1 MDHQRYRR
9 MHGHTMPSMKKAEF
23 EVALKGKKQIAAGTM
38 AFVFEKPNGF
48 QFRAGQHIRMTLI
61 DPSETDNEDNSRFL
75 SLASTPQDADL
86 VIAMRMRDTAFKRV
100 LGRMQ
105 IGETALIQI
114 LLDVPDGAFAL
125 HEDAS
130 KPAVMLAGGIGV
142 VPAYSM
148 IKDATERKLPHKI
161 FLFYSN
167 RRPEDAPYLDEL
179 QQLEK
184 QNPSFKLIAT
194 MTEPEKSAQSWQG
207 ETGFI
212 NHSMLRRYVD
222 DPQASIYYIAGLPE
236 MVSAM
241 KRLLTDLGI
250 NEGYIQAEEFSGFTM
265 EHNKDRT
272 IHGMGLGILKGKRHR
287 VLVGVVLM
295 IIAFVI
301 LHAVAA
307 HSIYKAGGFSLKN
320 PLSYLMI
327 GGLLV
332 VAAFKLTYL
341 WRFKRSKGKHFKNNT
356 TYEH

>member
-23 EVALKGKKQIAAGTM
+23 EVALKGKKQIAERTM

-48 QFRAGQHIRMTLI
+48 QFRAGQHIRMALI
-61 DPSETDNEDNSRFL
+61 DPSETDSEGNSRFF

-105 IGETALIQI
+105 IGEKALIQI
-114 LLDVPDGAFAL
+114 LLDVPHGAFAL
-125 HEDAS
+125 RDDAS
-130 KPAVMLAGGIGV
+130 KLVVMLAGGIGIA
-142 VPAYSM
+142 PAYSM

-179 QQLEK
+179 QQLAK
-184 QNPSFKLIAT
+184 QNPSFKLIVT
-194 MTEPEKSAQSWQG
+194 MTEPEMSAHSWQG
-207 ETGFI
+207 ETGLI

-222 DPQASIYYIAGLPE
+222 DPQSPIYYIAGLPE

-241 KRLLTDLGI
+241 KKLLTDLGI
-250 NEGYIQAEEFSGFTM
+250 NEGYIQAEEFLGFTM

-272 IHGMGLGILKGKRHR
+272 LHGMGLGILKRTR
-287 VLVGVVLM
+287 LSVLVAVVLM

-307 HSIYKAGGFSLKN
+307 QSIYKAGGFSLKN

-327 GGLLV
+327 GGFLV
-332 VAAFKLTYL
+332 IAAFKLTYL
-341 WRFKRSKGKHFKNNT
+341 WHFKRGKGKHFKK
-356 TYEH
+356 

>member
-1 MDHQRYRR
+1 MDHERYRR
-9 MHGHTMPSMKKAEF
+9 MRGHTMPSMEKMEF
-23 EVALKGKKQIAAGTM
+23 EVALKGKKQIAEGTM
-38 AFVFEKPNGF
+38 AFVFEKPNGCHF
-48 QFRAGQHIRMTLI
+48 KAGQHIRMTLI
-61 DPSETDNEDNSRFL
+61 NPPETDSEDNGRFF

-114 LLDVPDGAFAL
+114 LLDVPHGAFAL
-125 HEDAS
+125 HDDAS
-130 KPAVMLAGGIGV
+130 KPAVMLVGGIGV

-148 IKDATERKLPHKI
+148 IKDATERKLPRKI

-179 QQLEK
+179 QKLAK

-194 MTEPEKSAQSWQG
+194 MTEPEKSAHVWQG

-222 DPQASIYYIAGLPE
+222 DPQSPIYYIAGLPE

-241 KRLLTDLGI
+241 KILLADLGI
-250 NEGYIQAEEFSGFTM
+250 KEGYIQVEEFSGFTM
-265 EHNKDRT
+265 EHNNDRT
-272 IHGMGLGILKGKRHR
+272 LHGMGLGILKGKRHS
-287 VLVGVVLM
+287 VLVAVVLM

-301 LHAVAA
+301 LHALAA
-307 HSIYKAGGFSLKN
+307 NSIYKAGGFSLKN

-327 GGLLV
+327 GGFLV

-341 WRFKRSKGKHFKNNT
+341 WRFKRGIGKHFKK
-356 TYEH
+356 

>member
-1 MDHQRYRR
+1 MDHDRYRR
-9 MHGHTMPSMKKAEF
+9 MHGHTMLSMKKSEF
-23 EVALKGKKQIAAGTM
+23 EVAFKCKKQIAEGTM

-48 QFRAGQHIRMTLI
+48 HFGAGQHIRMTLI
-61 DPSETDNEDNSRFL
+61 NPSETDSEGNSRFF

-105 IGETALIQI
+105 IGEKAVIQI
-114 LLDVPDGAFAL
+114 LLDVPHGAFAL
-125 HEDAS
+125 HDDAS
-130 KPAVMLAGGIGV
+130 IPAVILAGGIGIA
-142 VPAYSM
+142 PAYSM

-179 QQLEK
+179 QGLAK
-184 QNPSFKLIAT
+184 RNPSFKLIAT

-222 DPQASIYYIAGLPE
+222 DPQASIYYVAGLPE

-241 KRLLTDLGI
+241 KKLLTDLGI

-265 EHNKDRT
+265 EHNNDCT
-272 IHGMGLGILKGKRHR
+272 LHGMGLGILKRTRHG
-287 VLVGVVLM
+287 VVVAVVLM
-295 IIAFVI
+295 IVAFVI
-301 LHAVAA
+301 LHVMAA
-307 HSIYKAGGFSLKN
+307 HSIYRAGGFSLKN
-320 PLSYLMI
+320 PLSYLML
-327 GGLLV
+327 GGFLV
-332 VAAFKLTYL
+332 GAAFKLTYL
-341 WRFKRSKGKHFKNNT
+341 WRFKRAKGNISKN
-356 TYEH
+356 